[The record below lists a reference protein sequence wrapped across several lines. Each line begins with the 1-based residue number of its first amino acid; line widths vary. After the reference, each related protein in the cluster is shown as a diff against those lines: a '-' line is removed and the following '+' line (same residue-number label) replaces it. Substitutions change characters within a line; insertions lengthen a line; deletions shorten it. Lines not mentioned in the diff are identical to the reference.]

1 MTLRP
6 PEDIVAGRPD
16 GAVAFAGDEGN
27 LMLQDGAKAVFR
39 GGVTADTGDFDV
51 YQHDLVGDGDLI
63 IPLDDVG
70 GASLVNAALVSFG
83 DSGQGAYTDD
93 PAANPTD
100 ASRPFT
106 ARVEDLTKDA
116 DVLDPDPEDI
126 LIARVPEPVDG
137 VEQGRLSA
145 GIFSDNGR
153 IVIEH
158 DGLDT
163 GENIINGSFNVQSGS
178 TDAVQIR
185 GPDGTL
191 ADPDNSDTL
200 DALTDVFESGLDA
213 LAAANTEFSEAVSL
227 NRTLQ
232 DAPYELARLDTG
244 SSSHVSIT
252 IETDD
257 GAGNNL
263 SDVAFEIQ
271 TRPTT
276 DAPWFGGWRSYT
288 SGSVRQVFETGSR
301 FVRVMCTSE
310 SATDG
315 AVADVAIEGSG

>member
-200 DALTDVFESGLDA
+200 ATLTDVFESGLDA
-213 LAAANTEFSEAVSL
+213 LASANTAYEEATSVNRSL
-227 NRTLQ
+227 Q
-232 DAPYELARLDTG
+232 SPSYEIISLDTR
-244 SSSHVSIT
+244 SSSIVDISLDG
-252 IETDD
+252 TD
-257 GAGNNL
+257 A
-263 SDVAFEIQ
+263 DVTYQLQ
-271 TRPTT
+271 TRPEAGANWFDWITYDGGGSGT
-276 DAPWFGGWRSYT
+276 DQIRDT
-288 SGSVRQVFETGSR
+288 VRTGSR
-301 FVRVMCTSE
+301 FVRLVVTSE
-310 SATDG
+310 SANSDST
-315 AVADVAIEGSG
+315 ATVALQASG